1 MSTSVSHAVLD
12 GIPRVDLRSN
22 LQQAASATKRGLGSL
37 VGEALALRHGPGKF
51 TGNEYFYFR
60 LWENDRTREDK
71 RRFVGKLA
79 QSPMHRACVDTAWRL
94 AADDK
99 LLFHALMT
107 GAGFPV
113 PELLGIVHPSR
124 GIPGVFRLTNKV
136 ETAAFLSTPDNYPLF
151 AKPIGGKYSLG
162 VLSADGYDVRDG
174 CVALHDGGKQDAGH
188 LAVFLGDNED
198 GYMLQRRLEPHHDL
212 KRQFGAC
219 LWSARLLMLLTPDG
233 PILHRAVV
241 KIATGSNPADNF
253 WRYGNMLGAIN
264 LANGQVTRVVSGVG
278 ATMAVNSV
286 HPDTGKAIVGTSIPD
301 WPELVDIVM
310 DAATLF
316 PGIRT
321 QSWDVAL
328 SNDGPVPL
336 EVNWGGDLN
345 LSQLASGVGV
355 LDQVYRDHLT
365 RCGYRR

>member
-1 MSTSVSHAVLD
+1 
-12 GIPRVDLRSN
+12 
-22 LQQAASATKRGLGSL
+22 
-37 VGEALALRHGPGKF
+37 LALRGG
-51 TGNEYFYFR
+51 
-60 LWENDRTREDK
+60 DK
-71 RRFVGKLA
+71 
-79 QSPMHRACVDTAWRL
+79 H
-94 AADDK
+94 
-99 LLFHALMT
+99 
-107 GAGFPV
+107 
-113 PELLGIVHPSR
+113 
-124 GIPGVFRLTNKV
+124 
-136 ETAAFLSTPDNYPLF
+136 Y
-151 AKPIGGKYSLG
+151 
-162 VLSADGYDVRDG
+162 
-174 CVALHDGGKQDAGH
+174 AGH
-188 LAVFLGDNED
+188 LAAFLGDNDD
-198 GYMLQRRLEPHHDL
+198 GYMLQRRLEPHDGL
-212 KRQFGAC
+212 KRQFGSC

-345 LSQLASGVGV
+345 LPQLASGVGV

-365 RCGYRR
+365 RCGYRQ